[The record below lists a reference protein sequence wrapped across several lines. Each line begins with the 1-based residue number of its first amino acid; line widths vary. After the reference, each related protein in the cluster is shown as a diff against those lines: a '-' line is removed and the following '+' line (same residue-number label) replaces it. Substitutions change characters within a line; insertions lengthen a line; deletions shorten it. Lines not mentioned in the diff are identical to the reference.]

1 MRKKKVDQN
10 QISFFEMESF
20 QPPEVVIT
28 SKVPDSFVQ
37 TQDNVSNALTTDLMD
52 ESERIL
58 ELEKK
63 KGRKKSS
70 YITKITIT
78 YEGVDIQNRYGF
90 SAFDQEVHDSVV
102 SLYLAGN
109 EYITPAMVYRAMT
122 GKTES
127 EYVHDDRVQEIE
139 RSIDKCRFS
148 QLKIDAVEEAKAFG
162 YDQATYS
169 GNMLNADK
177 VEIKTGGHR
186 VTGYKLLAE
195 PLLYR
200 YTKASNQISVV
211 DIKLLATPITKT
223 IDIIVLQGFLL
234 RKIEAMKNVNSE
246 RILYFSD
253 IYEHLEAE
261 NATRQKKEKIRKF
274 CKEILEFWIQ
284 KNYIKQYCFNNKGR
298 VIHSITVFI

>member
-78 YEGVDIQNRYGF
+78 YEGVDIQNRNGF

-148 QLKIDAVEEAKAFG
+148 QLKIDAGEEAKAFG

-234 RKIEAMKNVNSE
+234 RKIEAMKNANSE